1 MVFFDK
7 EAQEL
12 RARWKAIDVKAINFV
27 ESPFGLTEDGL
38 QDFRGY
44 TVRGTLGDEHIIS
57 KKRFEKCDLS
67 FSQFVHCK
75 IIDSWFVSSKLYAAD
90 FHSCQV
96 ISCPMPNCMTG
107 LWVRY
112 QAPEP
117 PFVSL
122 EEHTRLL
129 LAGID
134 QSRIKVR
141 TRAQLELI
149 DLDRAVVFCLSMQS
163 APSSEAF
170 IILAKL
176 LASSVDPPPLVV
188 LSQDEF
194 SNRSKRDREQ
204 LKILFDGKPSG
215 LAEVAWIQSQK
226 VIASDC
232 LARLPIRETVIE
244 RLGLIGCRAQESSTA
259 MSEERFWEIVD
270 LANPYERPYLPKAH
284 AERLMAVFEALSDR
298 ELELFE
304 IFRDSLS
311 TQIYSFDMATAA
323 STIGTGCSDD
333 SFIDFCAALVYRGKY
348 VFYAVLETTE
358 EALLNLDGAHYM
370 LAEGFGYI
378 VDVQIERRPELKKT
392 LSKVR
397 RRYLGSKV
405 GFGGVPIDDEEKA
418 FRKRYPKLFKKY
430 WDKEEYQLNYAL
442 SLDCDSV
449 EG

>member
-7 EAQEL
+7 EAQAL
-12 RARWKAIDVKAINFV
+12 RARWKAIDVKSVNFA
-27 ESPFGLTEDGL
+27 ESPFGITEDGL

-44 TVRGTLGDEHIIS
+44 TVRGTLGEEYIIS

-75 IIDSWFVSSKLYAAD
+75 IIDSWFVSSKLYAVD

-96 ISCPMPNCMTG
+96 ISCPMPNCMTE

-112 QAPEP
+112 QKPESP
-117 PFVSL
+117 KMSFETHL
-122 EEHTRLL
+122 RFLL
-129 LAGID
+129 SGID
-134 QSRIKVR
+134 QSRLKVR

-149 DLDRAVVFCLSMQS
+149 DLERAVVFCLSMQS

-176 LASSVDPPPLVV
+176 LALSVDPPPLVV

-194 SNRSKRDREQ
+194 SNRSKRDRQQ

-215 LAEVAWIQSQK
+215 LGEVAWIQNQK

-232 LARLPIRETVIE
+232 LAKLPIRETVIE
-244 RLGLIGCRAQESSTA
+244 RLGLLGCQAPESSTA

-270 LANPYERPYLPKAH
+270 LANPYERIYAPQAH
-284 AERLMAVFEALSDR
+284 ADRLIEVLKALSDR
-298 ELELFE
+298 DRRLFE
-304 IFRDSLS
+304 NFRDSLS
-311 TQIYSFDMATAA
+311 SQIYTFEMATAA
-323 STIGTGCSDD
+323 SIVGTGCGDD
-333 SFIDFCAALVYRGKY
+333 SFGEFCNALIYRGRE
-348 VFYAVLETTE
+348 VFYNVLKNPE
-358 EALLNLDGAHYM
+358 EALLNLDGAHY
-370 LAEGFGYI
+370 LLLEGFTYLSEI
-378 VDVQIERRPELKKT
+378 VDKQRLNSDDALLPARPSCLWP
-392 LSKVR
+392 SA
-397 RRYLGSKV
+397 

-418 FRKRYPKLFKKY
+418 FRKCFPKLFKKY
-430 WDKEEYQLNYAL
+430 WNKEEFQLNYAL

-449 EG
+449 AD

>member
-12 RARWKAIDVKAINFV
+12 RARWKAIDVKAVNFA

-44 TVRGTLGDEHIIS
+44 TVRGILGDEHIVS

-96 ISCPMPNCMTG
+96 ISCPMPNCMTE

-122 EEHTRLL
+122 EEHIRLL

-134 QSRIKVR
+134 QSRLKVR

-149 DLDRAVVFCLSMQS
+149 DLNRAVVFCLSMQS

-194 SNRSKRDREQ
+194 SNRSKRDRQQ

-215 LAEVAWIQSQK
+215 LAEVAWIQNQK
-226 VIASDC
+226 VIASDY

-244 RLGLIGCRAQESSTA
+244 RLGLLGCRAQEGSTA

-284 AERLMAVFEALSDR
+284 AERLLGVISALSDMQ
-298 ELELFE
+298 LEQFE
-304 IFRDSLS
+304 KFKDSLLAQ
-311 TQIYSFDMATAA
+311 TYTFQMATAA
-323 STIGTGCSDD
+323 STIGTGCGDD
-333 SFIDFCAALVYRGKY
+333 TFAYFCAALIYRGRE
-348 VFYAVLETTE
+348 VFYDVLSNAE
-358 EALLNLDGAHYM
+358 EALLKLNGAHY
-370 LAEGFGYI
+370 LLLEGFGYI
-378 VDVQIERRPELKKT
+378 TDIETSKRVALNQVVDTAEQVCLCPRIG
-392 LSKVR
+392 
-397 RRYLGSKV
+397 LG
-405 GFGGVPIDDEEKA
+405 GQPIDDDEKA
-418 FRKRYPKLFKKY
+418 FRKHYPKLFKKY
-430 WDKEEYQLNYAL
+430 WDKKEFQLNYAL
-442 SLDCDSV
+442 SLDFGSV
-449 EG
+449 ES